1 MSQQRPRD
9 DDGLIMTGCML
20 WCSFYDVY
28 EHASAEDKK
37 TTMYSGDGEMEGGRF
52 LREN

>member
-1 MSQQRPRD
+1 
-9 DDGLIMTGCML
+9 MTGYML

-37 TTMYSGDGEMEGGRF
+37 TTMYSGDGEMGGAFSPGELVSDAATGR
-52 LREN
+52 